1 MSWINLHSHSSF
13 CDGKADPEEFIL
25 AAIEKKFLGY
35 GYSSHAP
42 TAYDTRWNMKKSRV
56 HEYIQEIEHIRSSFA
71 DKIEVY
77 AGLELDYS
85 EHIKHPE
92 VARQSFDYII
102 GSVHFLGEYPD
113 GSGFCFDGDPEQF
126 FKGVETIFNNDFRRV
141 ITRYYELSVAM
152 IENTRPDIIGHMDKI
167 KMHEPCHHYVDES
180 ESWYVGLVH
189 MLLDAVKRQ
198 NCIVEINTR
207 GTYRKKPPML
217 YPGDWVIRIIRDKKI
232 PVMINSDAHHPSEID
247 LGFRET
253 AKLLLESGIKTIR
266 TLYKGRWTD
275 MPFSENGLII

>member
-1 MSWINLHSHSSF
+1 MCWINLHSHSSF

-42 TAYDTRWNMKKSRV
+42 TAYDTRWNMKESRV
-56 HEYIQEIEHIRSSFA
+56 QEYVQEIEHIRSSFA

-77 AGLELDYS
+77 TGLELDYS
-85 EHIKHPE
+85 EHIKHPDIN
-92 VARQSFDYII
+92 RQSFDYII
-102 GSVHFLGEYPD
+102 GSVHFLGAYPD
-113 GSGFCFDGDPEQF
+113 GAGFCFDGDPEQF
-126 FKGVETIFNNDFRRV
+126 FRGVAAVFNNDFRKV
-141 ITRYYELSVAM
+141 ITRYYELSTAM

-167 KMHEPCHHYVDES
+167 KMHEPFRHYVDES

-217 YPGDWVIRIIRDKKI
+217 YPGDWVIRLIRDKKI

-253 AKLLLESGIKTIR
+253 AKLLLESDIRTIR

-275 MPFSENGLII
+275 IPFSENGLIL